1 MDVQSV
7 TINLTP
13 DERIDR
19 VAQIAHDAC
28 RLYCSLITGDPPA
41 PRWFDCPEDMR
52 EGVRKGVRGALA
64 GNTPEE
70 SHANW
75 MLDRL
80 NAGWT
85 FGPVL
90 DREAKVHPNLVPY
103 DKLPEAQRRKDALF
117 LGIVDAL
124 LGPVR

>member
-1 MDVQSV
+1 MLDLTMDEQV
-7 TINLTP
+7 
-13 DERIDR
+13 DR
-19 VAQIAHDAC
+19 VAQIAHEAC
-28 RLYCSLITGDPPA
+28 RLYCSLITGDKPA
-41 PRWFDCPEDMR
+41 PRWFDLVDEDMR

-75 MLDRL
+75 MRDRL
-80 NAGWT
+80 NAGWRR
-85 FGPVL
+85 GPVL

-103 DKLPEAQRRKDALF
+103 DELPETQQRKDALF
-117 LGIVDAL
+117 LGIVLAV